1 MDTKNYD
8 TKNYDVNNNDNFNFN
23 ISENSNIFILKYF
36 IAINEYINLYIDN
49 IYDNISINV
58 KKNYRYY
65 IFIKGLELL
74 SNIIHILLIHTNNL
88 DLVIYYCHKAY
99 YYYIEFISQLDYDNN
114 HLELSVKDGIIFVY
128 KKTIFDLKENL
139 NNINNSNINEDN
151 VKKIDNIEKIINII
165 NIFVKIFVIKD
176 ILNLNL
182 QRNNKDLSV
191 NICILKILNKISKM
205 YNNEYEFYIYL
216 SKIEEMLNN
225 ILKII
230 NKINIISD
238 DNYNINNYINF
249 DLLIVLIDKII
260 YKLYQTNIDQ
270 ICKIDFN
277 LIITLELLE
286 NLNNTRIKETINK
299 LNI

>member
-74 SNIIHILLIHTNNL
+74 SNIIHILLFHTNNL

-191 NICILKILNKISKM
+191 NICILKILNKISKF

>member
-191 NICILKILNKISKM
+191 NICILKILNKISKF

>member
-191 NICILKILNKISKM
+191 NICILKILNKISKF

-299 LNI
+299 LNL